1 MVNIKVILSTTS
13 GAWGYL
19 FKKEE
24 REKEIERFRRKL
36 EKVKENLPEDLEL
49 ETHSFKDSSEEIN
62 FVSSLNKEDP
72 IIYCGLSTGTPGL
85 KVLLEKNTPMIYYQQ
100 MYASHTWN
108 TKELRKDNVILF
120 MGSEINDFIK
130 KIRILYTYKKI
141 SQSKYLLV
149 TTEKRKDIIERK
161 ELLHKKFNFNGELIK
176 PEELMEYYKN
186 TNKEEAERGA
196 KEFVE
201 KSIGVIEPTYEEII
215 NAYRMYL
222 AMKNLIKDKEANGI
236 TVDCLNLFGMMP
248 AYPCIGFT
256 FLNDKGIPS
265 ACEGDVLSL
274 FTMYV
279 FKYLTGLPSFISDPV
294 IDVSKNTV
302 IHAHCVA
309 PTKID
314 GENISPYIIRSHAE
328 DNRNVSLQVK
338 FEKIGSKITV
348 ANIIKDENN
357 EIKFIVSTGEFLG
370 NPEINRG
377 CRTKFELKVKDA
389 EKMLKNWPN
398 GAYSPFGLHRVLV
411 YGDSM
416 NEIEELAR
424 LSNIEIIEE

>member
-1 MVNIKVILSTTS
+1 
-13 GAWGYL
+13 
-19 FKKEE
+19 
-24 REKEIERFRRKL
+24 
-36 EKVKENLPEDLEL
+36 
-49 ETHSFKDSSEEIN
+49 
-62 FVSSLNKEDP
+62 
-72 IIYCGLSTGTPGL
+72 
-85 KVLLEKNTPMIYYQQ
+85 

-186 TNKEEAERGA
+186 TDKEEAERGA

-265 ACEGDVLSL
+265 AKVMFYLYLQC
-274 FTMYV
+274 MY
-279 FKYLTGLPSFISDPV
+279 SSI
-294 IDVSKNTV
+294 
-302 IHAHCVA
+302 
-309 PTKID
+309 
-314 GENISPYIIRSHAE
+314 
-328 DNRNVSLQVK
+328 
-338 FEKIGSKITV
+338 
-348 ANIIKDENN
+348 
-357 EIKFIVSTGEFLG
+357 
-370 NPEINRG
+370 
-377 CRTKFELKVKDA
+377 
-389 EKMLKNWPN
+389 
-398 GAYSPFGLHRVLV
+398 
-411 YGDSM
+411 
-416 NEIEELAR
+416 
-424 LSNIEIIEE
+424 